1 MLPLHHT
8 SAVEVLEPLSGVAG
22 LPLDGEIPLFAATR
36 AFAYAEGG
44 PITRAFIEAL
54 PDDWADAVV
63 DSSLVWLTP
72 GLAHDDE
79 HLRDEGRRPLREPPR
94 YRHEIFP
101 GVHRGVRGE
110 ANRNLAARHRMCVLG
125 LDCAPVAA
133 VGEVRFESAGEAEAF
148 WLPEALT
155 PRDAQIRGWLE
166 AGALTAHPLPVGAM
180 LGYGWGALM
189 CPRPAAAAGFQLVL
203 RATAHDPRPR
213 VNGRR
218 NLTLM

>member
-79 HLRDEGRRPLREPPR
+79 HLREQVARVPRVGKVDTDLAASCRVESVGEGPELQPLALSQVSGRCVPHSARPL
-94 YRHEIFP
+94 
-101 GVHRGVRGE
+101 
-110 ANRNLAARHRMCVLG
+110 
-125 LDCAPVAA
+125 
-133 VGEVRFESAGEAEAF
+133 
-148 WLPEALT
+148 
-155 PRDAQIRGWLE
+155 
-166 AGALTAHPLPVGAM
+166 
-180 LGYGWGALM
+180 
-189 CPRPAAAAGFQLVL
+189 
-203 RATAHDPRPR
+203 
-213 VNGRR
+213 
-218 NLTLM
+218 